1 MSKSSIAPRSKIRIR
16 TIAGLSLAAML
27 TGTTVGHA
35 RDTVP
40 TKNVLVDVDMLASG
54 LDHPWGIEVLPD
66 GGILVTER
74 SGALRMLRDG
84 RLSAPISGVPE
95 VATQG
100 QGGLLDIA
108 LSNDF
113 AGSRVLFLSYSI
125 RGDGG
130 FGTAIA
136 RATLSADGASLS
148 DVREIFRMNQFTD
161 VGRHFGSRI
170 AVARDGNLFFT
181 IGDRGEDERAQDMD
195 DHAGAVLRI
204 TPDGGVPAD
213 NPFAKGGGAAELW
226 SKGHRNPQG
235 LDIDPET
242 GVLYVA
248 EHGARGG
255 DEINLPKPGLN
266 FGWPVISYGRHY
278 SGAEIGVGTV
288 AEGYEQ
294 PVHYWD
300 PSIAPGG
307 MAVYRG
313 AMFPEWDGDLL
324 IGALKFQMLVRLDLD
339 DETGEV
345 LSEERLFKGDY
356 GRIRD
361 VRVAPDGAVL
371 MVTDEDN
378 GAILRISRTPEAL
391 DD

>member
-1 MSKSSIAPRSKIRIR
+1 
-16 TIAGLSLAAML
+16 ML
-27 TGTTVGHA
+27 TGTAAGQA

-40 TKNVLVDVDMLASG
+40 TQEVSIDVDMLASG

-66 GGILVTER
+66 GAILITER

-84 RLSAPISGVPE
+84 ALSAPISGLPE
-95 VATQG
+95 IAAQG

-108 LSNDF
+108 LSHDF
-113 AGSRVLFLSYSI
+113 AESRVIFLSYST

-136 RATLSADGASLS
+136 RAKLSADSASLS
-148 DVREIFRMNQFTD
+148 DVREIFRMNRFTD

-170 AVARDGNLFFT
+170 AVARDGSLFFT
-181 IGDRGEDERAQDMD
+181 IGDRGDSERAQDLR

-204 TPDGGVPAD
+204 DPDGGVPAD
-213 NPFAKGGGAAELW
+213 NPYAKGGGAPELW

-242 GVLYVA
+242 GVLYAV

-266 FGWPVISYGRHY
+266 YGWPMIAYGRHY
-278 SGAEIGVGTV
+278 SGAEIGIGSV

-294 PVHYWD
+294 PAHYWD

-324 IGALKFQMLVRLDLD
+324 VGALKFQMLVRLDLD
-339 DETGEV
+339 DESGEV
-345 LSEERLFKGDY
+345 LIEERLFKGDY